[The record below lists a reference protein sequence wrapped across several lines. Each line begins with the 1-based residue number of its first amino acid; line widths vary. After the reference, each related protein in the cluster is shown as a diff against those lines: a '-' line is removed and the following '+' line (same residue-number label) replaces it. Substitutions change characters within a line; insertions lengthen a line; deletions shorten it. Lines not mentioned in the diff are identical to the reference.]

1 MTVRDVARGL
11 NQSRATVACSVP
23 TGQCRV
29 RLCKPAIAATSVE
42 ICDLMSAFGP
52 KQTSATAPH
61 MSAFGGRADPIA
73 YKCTVND
80 PKRTQIKLMP
90 QAYSLDGDPHR
101 ILRDLEQ
108 VGPNEER

>member
-1 MTVRDVARGL
+1 V
-11 NQSRATVACSVP
+11 
-23 TGQCRV
+23 
-29 RLCKPAIAATSVE
+29 
-42 ICDLMSAFGP
+42 
-52 KQTSATAPH
+52 
-61 MSAFGGRADPIA
+61 SAFGGRADPIA